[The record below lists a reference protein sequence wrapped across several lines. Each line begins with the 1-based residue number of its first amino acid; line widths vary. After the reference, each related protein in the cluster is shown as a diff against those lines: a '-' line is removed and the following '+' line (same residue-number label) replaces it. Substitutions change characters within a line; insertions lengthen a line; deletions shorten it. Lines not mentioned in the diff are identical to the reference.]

1 MIWRFIFLFP
11 KNTEMKKLLFMM
23 LLAYSPVV
31 QAQATKEEDLAYTN
45 NYFTA
50 ERFKDLK
57 EKPAALKYEP
67 SGNAVTLTHTGKG
80 TDTYNISE
88 LFPRSDYEHSIRD
101 FHLSFN
107 FSLTETSSPDNFFQ
121 LTFLVVPDQDIEYKD
136 SVALVMLRIKANGTL
151 YAEYGNM
158 PYNKNIYY
166 NSPALAKDKTW
177 AQVMAADAP
186 ANFMKAIPGFKKDGT
201 NKFSLSRTDD
211 HWLLKINDN
220 VLRDWKDMELGYIN
234 SSRAPLVTMS
244 GKYTLKMEGLE
255 ERYGHQN
262 KSLVK
267 YFEEYKGSG
276 PATMRSSC
284 IKGEIKAYYA
294 LTTLYGDPAVRISWR
309 DNDIINKDQVVY
321 FKFTDADR
329 KSTKSFALFNEP
341 GDAREIRMKPEMG
354 EISFDF
360 YFDNSVNIERKD
372 NYGTIFTKTTS
383 KYCTIYISR

>member
-1 MIWRFIFLFP
+1 
-11 KNTEMKKLLFMM
+11 MKKLILITF
-23 LLAYSPVV
+23 VV
-31 QAQATKEEDLAYTN
+31 NIFVLSAQVTKEEDLVYTN

-57 EKPAALKYEP
+57 EKPGGIKYETG
-67 SGNAVTLTHTGKG
+67 SNSALFTHTGKSA
-80 TDTYNISE
+80 DTYNISE
-88 LFPRSDYEHSIRD
+88 LFPRGDYEHSIRD
-101 FHLSFN
+101 FNISFS

-136 SVALVMLRIKANGTL
+136 SVALVILRITAKGTL
-151 YAEYGNM
+151 YAEYGNT
-158 PYNKNIYY
+158 PYNKGIYY

-177 AQVMAADAP
+177 GQVMAADAP
-186 ANFMKAIPGFKKDGT
+186 ANLMKDIPGFKKDGT

-211 HWLLKINDN
+211 HWVLKINDN
-220 VLRDWKDMELGYIN
+220 TVRDWKDMELGYIN

-244 GKYTLKMEGLE
+244 GKYTLKIESMEE
-255 ERYGHQN
+255 TYGHQN
-262 KSLVK
+262 KSLLK

-276 PATMRSSC
+276 AATIRSSC
-284 IKGEIKAYYA
+284 IKGDIKAYYA
-294 LTTLYGDPAVRISWR
+294 LTTLYGDPAVRVSWR
-309 DNDIINKDQVVY
+309 DNDIINNDQVVY

-360 YFDNSVNIERKD
+360 YFQNFGSYEQKE
-372 NYGTIFTKTTS
+372 NYGTVFTKITS
-383 KYCTIYISR
+383 KYCTVYISR